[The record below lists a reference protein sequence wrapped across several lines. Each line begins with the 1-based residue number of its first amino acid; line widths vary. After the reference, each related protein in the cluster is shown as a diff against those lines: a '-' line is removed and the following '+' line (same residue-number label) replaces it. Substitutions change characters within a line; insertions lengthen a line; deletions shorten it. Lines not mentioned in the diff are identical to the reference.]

1 MVDYGQG
8 GHYTSFQGTDG
19 APSEITMSLN
29 FKELTLLHRDSIVDI
44 TNQEDVMGG
53 FQGLGPSVS
62 GEEPQEKL
70 EESTNPDGSSTT
82 IEETGTEG

>member
-62 GEEPQEKL
+62 GEVPPETPK
-70 EESTNPDGSSTT
+70 
-82 IEETGTEG
+82 EETITEDSSAQAAGENG